1 MADVTITTANV
12 GSLEGS
18 IVRNGVA
25 GGTLGIGDL
34 VYLPADGDWEEA
46 DASAAA
52 TARAFGVVV
61 GTDDG
66 DLTVAAGDGIAV
78 AVFGPVVGFSAMV
91 EGAIHFL
98 SDTAGRLSTTA
109 GTVTWRFGYALEVD
123 VFFILPGISAESS

>member
-1 MADVTITTANV
+1 MADVTITQADV
-12 GSLEGS
+12 SPLEGS

-25 GGTLGIGDL
+25 GGTLGVGDL

-52 TARAFGVVV
+52 TARALGVVV

-66 DLTVAAGDGIAV
+66 DLTVGAGDGISV
-78 AVFGPVVGFSAMV
+78 AVFGPVAGFSAMV
-91 EGAIHFL
+91 EGALHFL
-98 SDTAGRLSTTA
+98 SNTAGRLSTTA
-109 GTVTWRFGYALEVD
+109 GDVTWRFGYPLTVD